1 MSSTKNPDHEAE
13 NPASMPEGQLE
24 KKPAGHKAKMAPLA
38 HAAPGR
44 RTTRCRENLVALLLS
59 SSSTQLRARVPAAA
73 GRRALA

>member
-38 HAAPGR
+38 HAVPGLEQDGHGNTIPVSQ
-44 RTTRCRENLVALLLS
+44 RTQED
-59 SSSTQLRARVPAAA
+59 QEKARN
-73 GRRALA
+73 GRKGS

>member
-38 HAAPGR
+38 HAAPGLEQDGKGNVIPLPQ
-44 RTTRCRENLVALLLS
+44 RTQEDREKV
-59 SSSTQLRARVPAAA
+59 RASHKGE
-73 GRRALA
+73 GRQD